1 MRITRGDMGLC
12 CQNNCRDDHKLAD
25 RPIYGVI
32 PKVVDSQMLQK
43 MRKES
48 ETVLNSSFIVGAGAV
63 KPAPVRRKAILRG
76 QNTFDMREV
85 GC

>member
-1 MRITRGDMGLC
+1 
-12 CQNNCRDDHKLAD
+12 
-25 RPIYGVI
+25 
-32 PKVVDSQMLQK
+32 MLQK

-48 ETVLNSSFIVGAGAV
+48 ETALNSSFIVGAGGV